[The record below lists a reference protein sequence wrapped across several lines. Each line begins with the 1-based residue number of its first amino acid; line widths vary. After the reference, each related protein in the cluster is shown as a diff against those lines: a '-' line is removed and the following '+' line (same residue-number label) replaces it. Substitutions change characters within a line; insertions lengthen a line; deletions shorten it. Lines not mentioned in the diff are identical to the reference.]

1 MFSWI
6 ISGLKICRKGVAYAP
21 IRAHYHRMITIFWG
35 STRRA
40 RPHRVPGNSA
50 RRARAAA
57 DAGIAS
63 WSSWCARTRSKA
75 GFAARCAAMF
85 QRPAHR
91 NSVVR
96 DEGASS
102 RHRGDPADPA
112 DTAAAIPR
120 AHHGTMWCEL
130 GLQHSVDYIV
140 AMSRE
145 SMSEELKRLTPG
157 PGARC
162 AHRNLIL
169 STATTRFCIHS

>member
-63 WSSWCARTRSKA
+63 WSSWRARTCSKA
-75 GFAARCAAMF
+75 GFAARRTVVF
-85 QRPAHR
+85 PATGAPELGR
-91 NSVVR
+91 ARQGNVVA
-96 DEGASS
+96 GPQAPGGPNG
-102 RHRGDPADPA
+102 HRGGH
-112 DTAAAIPR
+112 R
-120 AHHGTMWCEL
+120 ARAPWCEA
-130 GLQHSVDYIV
+130 GL
-140 AMSRE
+140 
-145 SMSEELKRLTPG
+145 PC
-157 PGARC
+157 GAEDMWKI
-162 AHRNLIL
+162 A
-169 STATTRFCIHS
+169 

>member
-75 GFAARCAAMF
+75 GFAARRAVACRATGAPELGRARRRNVVAAP
-85 QRPAHR
+85 RGP
-91 NSVVR
+91 
-96 DEGASS
+96 GGPCG
-102 RHRGDPADPA
+102 HRGGHP
-112 DTAAAIPR
+112 TR
-120 AHHGTMWCEL
+120 APWCEL

>member
-63 WSSWCARTRSKA
+63 WSSWRARTRSKA
-75 GFAARCAAMF
+75 GFAARRAVMF
-85 QRPAHR
+85 QRPAHFVLAGTTDTFNDR
-91 NSVVR
+91 IYSIKRAAAALPSDKNKRLSTSST
-96 DEGASS
+96 SS
-102 RHRGDPADPA
+102 RGSSSRG
-112 DTAAAIPR
+112 
-120 AHHGTMWCEL
+120 E
-130 GLQHSVDYIV
+130 
-140 AMSRE
+140 
-145 SMSEELKRLTPG
+145 
-157 PGARC
+157 
-162 AHRNLIL
+162 
-169 STATTRFCIHS
+169 F

>member
-1 MFSWI
+1 MDNQWTIRMIEGSTCDDLSFSAPKLVTPEGHALPCHRQWVGENRRTRRCVLAI
-6 ISGLKICRKGVAYAP
+6 DAVAKMRRKRAAYAP
-21 IRAHYHRMITIFWG
+21 IRAHYHGMITILWG

-40 RPHRVPGNSA
+40 RPRRVPGNSA

-63 WSSWCARTRSKA
+63 WSSWRARTRSKA
-75 GFAARCAAMF
+75 GFAARRAVMF

-96 DEGASS
+96 DEGTSS

-120 AHHGTMWCEL
+120 AHHG
-130 GLQHSVDYIV
+130 V
-140 AMSRE
+140 
-145 SMSEELKRLTPG
+145 
-157 PGARC
+157 
-162 AHRNLIL
+162 N
-169 STATTRFCIHS
+169 